1 MGYKTLPL
9 EEDMLDWS
17 AGPLLLG
24 IVDNVD
30 IYNDSVD
37 DIGSF
42 VTRTDSTIPI
52 NKSITIKLS
61 MQL

>member
-17 AGPLLLG
+17 AGSLLLDVG
-24 IVDNVD
+24 DNVD
-30 IYNDSVD
+30 NDSVD
-37 DIGSF
+37 DVGSF
-42 VTRTDSTIPI
+42 VTRTDSTIPV
-52 NKSITIKLS
+52 NKSSTTMKPS